1 MALKPTDI
9 EREIIAFLSK
19 GDRRAIDLA
28 YEHYGNAIYGI
39 VIRVV
44 KSKEVAEE
52 VLQDVFVKIWKNAK
66 RYNKSKGRLFTWF
79 ANIARN
85 ASIDSIRTAR
95 TKREGKTT
103 SIENFV
109 NENIYGT
116 SEIKVEDIGLKKI
129 INSLDPKHRQ
139 LVDMAYFQGYT
150 HSELAKELSL
160 PIGTVKSRIR
170 LAIKQLRVK
179 LGDDLSMNPMLGVSI
194 GLILAQLYLS
204 LN

>member
-1 MALKPTDI
+1 MASKPTDI
-9 EREIIAFLSK
+9 ERTIIALLAK
-19 GDRRAIDLA
+19 GDRSAIDLA
-28 YEHYGNAIYGI
+28 YKHYGNAIYGI
-39 VIRVV
+39 IIRVV

-85 ASIDSIRTAR
+85 AAIDSIRTAR

-109 NENIYGT
+109 NDNIYGS
-116 SEIKVEDIGLKKI
+116 SEITVEDIGLKKI
-129 INSLDPKHRQ
+129 INSLDSKHRL

-150 HSELAKELSL
+150 HSELAKELDI

-170 LAIKQLRVK
+170 LAIKHLRIK
-179 LGDDLSMNPMLGVSI
+179 LGDDYVQTS
-194 GLILAQLYLS
+194 LI
-204 LN
+204 

>member
-1 MALKPTDI
+1 MASKPTDI
-9 EREIIAFLSK
+9 EREIIALLAK
-19 GDRRAIDLA
+19 EDRRAIDLA

-44 KSKEVAEE
+44 KSKEIAEE

-66 RYNKSKGRLFTWF
+66 RYNRSKGRLFTWF

-85 ASIDSIRTAR
+85 AAIDSIRTAR

-109 NENIYGT
+109 NDNIYGT
-116 SEIKVEDIGLKKI
+116 SEIKIEDIGLKKI
-129 INSLDPKHRQ
+129 INTLDSKHRL

-150 HSELAKELSL
+150 HSELAKELNI

-179 LGDDLSMNPMLGVSI
+179 LGDDLTQTSLLSISMLV
-194 GLILAQLYLS
+194 ILLQ
-204 LN
+204 NFIN